1 MDSFSLYLIKKA
13 NAEAALAQA
22 AQAGSPVSQTQVK
35 AVQEASAMS
44 GVPLTKTKAALL
56 IALGIGVGTTGTLL
70 YNQRKRPKNG

>member
-1 MDSFSLYLIKKA
+1 MDSFSLYLIKQA

-22 AQAGSPVSQTQVK
+22 AQAGGPVSQTQVK

-70 YNQRKRPKNG
+70 YNQRKRSKNG